1 MLFGYGL
8 SLQSQVITGT
18 LLFTL
23 LLWQLLTGLRVIK
36 LGRKH
41 YRIHRI
47 TGITL
52 VILTLGHGL
61 TGYMITFGWS
71 IG

>member
-1 MLFGYGL
+1 MLFGYTL
-8 SLQSQVITGT
+8 SLQSQVLTGT
-18 LLFTL
+18 LLFML

-36 LGRKH
+36 LGRNH

-52 VILTLGHGL
+52 VVLTLGHAV
-61 TGYMITFGWS
+61 TGYAITFGWR